1 MGSTIEGATEQVRW
15 VCDGCGRSMLRSSIK
30 RHLSWCP
37 KNAVSKRCPT
47 CVHNTWERATC
58 KAGVVRDTKDIPVLW
73 DASEI
78 EVVWIDGPCE
88 KWEARN
94 G

>member
-37 KNAVSKRCPT
+37 KSAAAKRCPT
-47 CVHNTWERATC
+47 CVHDHHDPVCA
-58 KAGVVRDTKDIPVLW
+58 AGIDRGALM
-73 DASEI
+73 EL
-78 EVVWIDGPCE
+78 EGWITMCVPSPCQL
-88 KWEARN
+88 WEARN